1 MRKFVAIAAGLG
13 TALGL
18 AACSPPAEEA
28 AEAPAEAAVEAPVEA
43 DAPAPA
49 EDLQA
54 MDGVQD
60 DGMASEAP
68 VEEDERGNPV
78 DQRN

>member
-1 MRKFVAIAAGLG
+1 MRKFVAIAAGMG

-28 AEAPAEAAVEAPVEA
+28 AEAPAEAAVEA
-43 DAPAPA
+43 APAPE

-60 DGMASEAP
+60 DGMANEAP

>member
-1 MRKFVAIAAGLG
+1 MRKFVAVAAGIG

-18 AACSPPAEEA
+18 AACSPTAEDA
-28 AEAPAEAAVEAPVEA
+28 AEAPAEAAVEVPAEA
-43 DAPAPA
+43 DAAAPT
-49 EDLQA
+49 EGLQA

-68 VEEDERGNPV
+68 VEGDERGNPV
-78 DQRN
+78 DQ